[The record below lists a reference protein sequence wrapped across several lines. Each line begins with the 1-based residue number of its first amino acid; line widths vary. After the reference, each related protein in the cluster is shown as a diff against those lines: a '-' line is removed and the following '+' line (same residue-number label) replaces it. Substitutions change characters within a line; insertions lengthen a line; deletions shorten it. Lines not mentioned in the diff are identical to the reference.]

1 MTSLLGLPSSP
12 TTSQEYTV
20 GSKVFIWNGS
30 VWNLLS
36 SGGGSAGESDIALII
51 GLS

>member
-1 MTSLLGLPSSP
+1 MTSSLGLPSSP
-12 TTSQEYTV
+12 EINQQHTV
-20 GSKVFIWNGS
+20 GSRVFVWDGS

-36 SGGGSAGESDIALII
+36 SGGSSGGSDIALII